1 VDSGDPHEQTATTGY
16 PLSLWERERE
26 RERVRV
32 RAGSSIQVIRP

>member
-26 RERVRV
+26 RVRV